1 MRLVTG
7 FITERGVTPA
17 TRDGLLTL
25 YPEHRKDHAA

>member
-1 MRLVTG
+1 MRLITG

-25 YPEHRKDHAA
+25 YPEHAKGRAA